1 MCFYRCAARGC
12 EPKGQGSEMI
22 VSTIELG
29 ELLGL
34 TERHIYNLEK
44 AGILAKEDKNKWDAA
59 KNIQKYTIYKI
70 DLEAQGSDIGKVRL
84 RRELAEAKLKELS
97 YKEKMEALIPLDR
110 IAKELED
117 IAIVVSNK
125 LYALPHIL
133 KRRHK
138 LSQKILEELESQIQ
152 LILLELKDPHI
163 YTQKAIEV
171 EKAMKREKEL
181 ESLQDSQEAND
192 NTESKPS

>member
-1 MCFYRCAARGC
+1 
-12 EPKGQGSEMI
+12 MI

-44 AGILAKEDKNKWDAA
+44 AGILSKEDKNKWDAA
-59 KNIQKYTIYKI
+59 KNIQKYTMYKI
-70 DLEAQGSDIGKVRL
+70 DLEAQGSDLGKVRL

-97 YKEKMEALIPLDR
+97 YKEKMEALIPIER

-138 LSQKILEELESQIQ
+138 LSQKVLNELESQIQ

-163 YTQKAIEV
+163 YTQKALEVQETIE
-171 EKAMKREKEL
+171 RDKEL
-181 ESLQDSQEAND
+181 QALQDSRQNLPAQNSQE
-192 NTESKPS
+192 NTQKEPQCP

>member
-1 MCFYRCAARGC
+1 
-12 EPKGQGSEMI
+12 MI
-22 VSTIELG
+22 VSTQELG

-44 AGILAKEDKNKWDAA
+44 AGILSKEDKNKWDAA
-59 KNIQKYTIYKI
+59 TNIQKYTIYKI
-70 DLEAQGSDIGKVRL
+70 DLEAQGSDLGKVRL

-97 YKEKMEALIPLDR
+97 YKEKMEALIPLER

-138 LSQKILEELESQIQ
+138 LSQKVLDELEYQIQ
-152 LILLELKDPHI
+152 LILLELKDPNI
-163 YTQKAIEV
+163 YTKKAIEV
-171 EKAMKREKEL
+171 QEAIARDKEL
-181 ESLQDSQEAND
+181 QSMQGSQEQDSTPPQELQ
-192 NTESKPS
+192 

>member
-1 MCFYRCAARGC
+1 
-12 EPKGQGSEMI
+12 MI

>member
-1 MCFYRCAARGC
+1 
-12 EPKGQGSEMI
+12 MI
-22 VSTIELG
+22 VSTQELG

-34 TERHIYNLEK
+34 TERYIYNLEK
-44 AGILAKEDKNKWDAA
+44 AGILAKEDKSQWDAA
-59 KNIQKYTIYKI
+59 ANIQKYTMYKI
-70 DLEAQGSDIGKVRL
+70 DLEAQGSDLGKVRF

-97 YKEKMEALIPLDR
+97 YKEKMEALIPLER

-138 LSQKILEELESQIQ
+138 LSQKVLDELEYQIQ

-163 YTQKAIEV
+163 YTQKALEV
-171 EKAMKREKEL
+171 QKAIARDKEL
-181 ESLQDSQEAND
+181 QTLQDSSQARE
-192 NTESKPS
+192 

>member
-1 MCFYRCAARGC
+1 M
-12 EPKGQGSEMI
+12 
-22 VSTIELG
+22 
-29 ELLGL
+29 
-34 TERHIYNLEK
+34 
-44 AGILAKEDKNKWDAA
+44 
-59 KNIQKYTIYKI
+59 YKI
-70 DLEAQGSDIGKVRL
+70 DLEAQGSDLGKVRL

-97 YKEKMEALIPLDR
+97 YKEKMEALIPLER

-138 LSQKILEELESQIQ
+138 LSQKILDELEYQIQ

-163 YTQKAIEV
+163 YTQKALEV
-171 EKAMKREKEL
+171 QEAMARDKEL
-181 ESLQDSQEAND
+181 QSMQSSQKQDSTPPQE
-192 NTESKPS
+192 PQ

>member
-1 MCFYRCAARGC
+1 
-12 EPKGQGSEMI
+12 MI

-44 AGILAKEDKNKWDAA
+44 AGILSKEDKNKWDAA
-59 KNIQKYTIYKI
+59 KNIQKYTMYKI
-70 DLEAQGSDIGKVRL
+70 DLEAQ
-84 RRELAEAKLKELS
+84 LS
-97 YKEKMEALIPLDR
+97 YKEKMEALIPLER

-138 LSQKILEELESQIQ
+138 LSQKILDELEYQIQ

-163 YTQKAIEV
+163 YTQKALEV
-171 EKAMKREKEL
+171 QEAMARDKEL
-181 ESLQDSQEAND
+181 QSMQSSQKQDSTPPQE
-192 NTESKPS
+192 PQ